1 MNDPESKASI
11 IEAFLAGLLVL
22 IVGAS
27 FGILLL
33 EWAAGCGE
41 SYIDA
46 YGQRHMY
53 ECVIVN
59 RNGE

>member
-1 MNDPESKASI
+1 MKPL
-11 IEAFLAGLLVL
+11 IEALLTGLLVL

-46 YGQRHMY
+46 YGHRHAY

>member
-1 MNDPESKASI
+1 MKPLLD
-11 IEAFLAGLLVL
+11 AFLAGLLVL
-22 IVGAS
+22 LVGAG

-41 SYIDA
+41 SYVDA
-46 YGQRHMY
+46 YGHRHAY

-59 RNGE
+59 RNEE